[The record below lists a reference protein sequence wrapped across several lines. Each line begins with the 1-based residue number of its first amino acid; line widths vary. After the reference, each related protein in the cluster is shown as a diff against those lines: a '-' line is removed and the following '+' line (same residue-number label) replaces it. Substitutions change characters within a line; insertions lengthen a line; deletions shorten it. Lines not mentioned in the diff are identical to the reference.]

1 MANNKTT
8 QAENDVLD
16 WLLQDRDVGCFL
28 ALFTGD
34 PGEAGSVT
42 NEVVAAVGYTRQAI
56 TFGDA
61 ASGASANSA
70 DVTFGPA
77 SGAGFGTVTHAGIC
91 RAGTRDV
98 ADIIYY
104 GPLTSSRLVEDTD
117 TLVFATG
124 EVDVSEE

>member
-8 QAENDVLD
+8 QAENDVLQ
-16 WLLQDRDVGCFL
+16 WLLIDRDADVYL

-42 NEVVAAVGYTRQAI
+42 NEVASGVGYTRQVCA
-56 TFGDA
+56 FDVP

-70 DVTFGPA
+70 EITFGPA
-77 SGAGFGTVTHAGIC
+77 TGAGFGTVTHAGIC

-104 GPLTSSRLVEDTD
+104 GPLTSSRTVAADD
-117 TLVFATG
+117 SLVFAIG
-124 EVDVSEE
+124 EIDVSEE